1 MPTRFGTIFAQWGGW
16 QFVSNTSLTA
26 TIRPNSRDI
35 TASAAISRYVTTKN
49 DHFGQV
55 GILSVVSNGAPEN
68 FSPVRP
74 HIQRDNVTEIRFRSE
89 SSDVSLRTN
98 LRIDY
103 WQ

>member
-1 MPTRFGTIFAQWGGW
+1 MPTRLGTIFAQWGGW
-16 QFVSNTSLTA
+16 QYVQNTSLTA
-26 TIRPNSRDI
+26 TIRPQNRDI
-35 TASAAISRYVTTKN
+35 TASAAISRYVATRRA
-49 DHFGQV
+49 HFGQV
-55 GILSVVSNGAPEN
+55 GILSIVSNGSNET

-89 SSDVSLRTN
+89 SSDVNLRTN